1 MYYNYLYFNYLT
13 TLLTDDSIK
22 TYKVL
27 IFYLVMMKI
36 ITKDLENFEYKLGT
50 SRWRTYCLPY
60 VSLAIYVK
68 CNSVLA
74 TAKYIWELVRYT
86 NSLKLPISVFV

>member
-50 SRWRTYCLPY
+50 SR
-60 VSLAIYVK
+60 
-68 CNSVLA
+68 
-74 TAKYIWELVRYT
+74 
-86 NSLKLPISVFV
+86 